1 MLKKFLFILS
11 EKNRAKLI
19 FYFVLSLIFVGIETS
34 ILVIIYPLIDV
45 FLGSQQ
51 LDQNKVFNLLSDYTY
66 IKNFNDLITYF
77 DNINYH

>member
-66 IKNFNDLITYF
+66 IKNLRFLTPVLF
-77 DNINYH
+77 VH

>member
-34 ILVIIYPLIDV
+34 ILVIIYPLIL
-45 FLGSQQ
+45 FISHQKENLS
-51 LDQNKVFNLLSDYTY
+51 KINLLEEI
-66 IKNFNDLITYF
+66 IKKVITQ
-77 DNINYH
+77 IEKSKKLER